1 MVKNKKKWKNGF
13 IKKHVELL
21 NLVPKEVVTTLTLD
35 LQPKQ
40 NLGKV

>member
-1 MVKNKKKWKNGF
+1 MVKNKKKWKNGYK
-13 IKKHVELL
+13 KKHVELL
-21 NLVPKEVVTTLTLD
+21 LVPKEVVTTLTLD

>member
-1 MVKNKKKWKNGF
+1 MVKNKKKWKNGY
-13 IKKHVELL
+13 KNKHAELL
-21 NLVPKEVVTTLTLD
+21 LVPKEVVTTLTLD